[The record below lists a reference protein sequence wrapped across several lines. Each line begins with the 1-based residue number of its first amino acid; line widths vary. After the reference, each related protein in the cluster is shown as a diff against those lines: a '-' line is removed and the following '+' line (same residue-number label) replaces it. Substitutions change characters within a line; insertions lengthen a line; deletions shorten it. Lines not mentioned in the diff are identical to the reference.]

1 LLTEGALLSGLGAA
15 GGLALGAA
23 GIRGLSAMMADQMP
37 RGLDN
42 SLHPAV
48 LAFTI
53 GLAVVTSLVFG
64 LVPAIPALRARVAAS
79 LKDDA
84 TRGTAGRR
92 TGALRSALAVAE
104 ISLAVVMLI
113 GAGLLIKSFVRV
125 SRVDPG
131 FATDHVL
138 TAQLSLPTSRYPD
151 AASQRAFWQRLLD
164 KTRDMPGVT
173 AVGMNSNLPFSGNP
187 NAGSYSIV
195 GRDVGRS
202 GVPPHARNDLVTG
215 DYFRAMQIP
224 LVEGR
229 LFGDGD
235 TADSPRVVIVDRL
248 FARKQFPGESAVGQQ
263 INFGGPR
270 NYTIVGVVGTNN
282 GGDLARPVPEE
293 RIHLNA
299 LQVTP
304 VSTSIVVKTAGDPSA
319 LAPLIRSAV
328 RSIDAEQ
335 PIARMRTMDDWVAR
349 SLQSRRAPMTL
360 VALFG
365 AVALLLSAI
374 GIYGVLAFGVAQRVR
389 EFGIRQAIGADRS
402 SILSLVLRQG
412 LQTAG
417 IGIVLGLGGA
427 IAMTRYLQTL
437 LFGVT
442 THDAGVFGG
451 ATALLFTVALAAC
464 YIPARRATRVDPMVA
479 LRDM

>member
-1 LLTEGALLSGLGAA
+1 
-15 GGLALGAA
+15 
-23 GIRGLSAMMADQMP
+23 
-37 RGLDN
+37 
-42 SLHPAV
+42 
-48 LAFTI
+48 
-53 GLAVVTSLVFG
+53 
-64 LVPAIPALRARVAAS
+64 
-79 LKDDA
+79 
-84 TRGTAGRR
+84 
-92 TGALRSALAVAE
+92 
-104 ISLAVVMLI
+104 
-113 GAGLLIKSFVRV
+113 
-125 SRVDPG
+125 
-131 FATDHVL
+131 
-138 TAQLSLPTSRYPD
+138 
-151 AASQRAFWQRLLD
+151 
-164 KTRDMPGVT
+164 MPGVT
-173 AVGMNSNLPFSGNP
+173 AFGMNSNLPFSGNP

-263 INFGGPR
+263 INFGGPH

-304 VSTSIVVKTAGDPSA
+304 VSTSIVVKTAGDPSP

-328 RSIDAEQ
+328 RSIDTEQ

-365 AVALLLSAI
+365 AVALLLSAF

-389 EFGIRQAIGADRS
+389 EFGIRQALGADRS

-412 LQTAG
+412 LQIAG

-442 THDAGVFGG
+442 THDASVFGS